1 MGSEVSL
8 TILESLQVRD
18 KGRLMTKVLVTGG
31 AGYIGSILV
40 PELLSLGH
48 EVTVIDNFLYRQNS
62 LASSFVD
69 PNLDVIVGDI
79 RDQSLMKKT
88 IANHDVIIPLAAIV
102 GAPACNRDA
111 TAAESVN
118 LMAAKQ
124 IVDFTSPNQLI
135 IMPTTNSS
143 YGTTKPGEVST
154 ETSALNPISTY
165 AIHKVE
171 VEKHLLEKG
180 NCVSFRL
187 ATVFGMSP
195 RMRLDLLVNDMVYR
209 AIHDRSVVLFEAD
222 FVRNYV
228 HVRDVSRVLIW
239 AMNETRAKGEIFNFG
254 LTEANLSKRMLCQK
268 IQEYMPN
275 FTFEESE
282 FGKDPDQRNYIVS
295 NRKIESLNFTFKYG
309 LDLGLKELI
318 KGLSTLR
325 NSIYSNI

>member
-1 MGSEVSL
+1 
-8 TILESLQVRD
+8 
-18 KGRLMTKVLVTGG
+18 MTKVLVTGG

-40 PELLSLGH
+40 PELLALGH
-48 EVTVIDNFLYRQNS
+48 EVTVVDNFLYRQNS
-62 LASSFVD
+62 LASSFINPKLEV
-69 PNLDVIVGDI
+69 VVGDI

-88 IANHDVIIPLAAIV
+88 IESHDVIIPLAAIV
-102 GAPACNRDA
+102 GAPACIRDA

-118 LMAAKQ
+118 LVAAKQ
-124 IVDFTSPNQLI
+124 IVDFTSQSQLI

-154 ETSALNPISTY
+154 ETSPLNPISSY

-239 AMNETRAKGEIFNFG
+239 AMSESKAKGEIFNFG
-254 LTEANLSKRMLCQK
+254 LTEANLSKRILCKK
-268 IQEYMPN
+268 IQEFVPE
-275 FTFEESE
+275 FTFVEAE
-282 FGKDPDQRNYIVS
+282 FGKDPDQRNYTVS
-295 NRKIESLNFTFKYG
+295 NEKIDRTGFSFEITLDSG
-309 LDLGLKELI
+309 LAELVRGLA
-318 KGLSTLR
+318 TLR
-325 NSIYSNI
+325 NHKYGNI